1 MLVEHERGFMRAFDE
16 HLSAVSAGDAPL
28 ENVDYTVTWTAIT
41 GWEPWPPV
49 IRLELKI
56 DGLNARPRL
65 LFRGETMLPL
75 WLLADGAFFG
85 LILHPRTKGWVS
97 ASSCMWILGPTPAA
111 RGLARILGDLG
122 VPRPIMPAAR
132 RPSAPAAAP
141 ERVALAGVG
150 ANAREP
156 RASRPAL
163 SRRTTKTSP
172 KEKIMRDI
180 ATATLSGNL
189 TRDVE
194 LKSLPSGTDVARL
207 RVATTTRRRA
217 GEEWVDKT
225 NYFTVEVYGA
235 QARSCAQYLH
245 KGSRVFVD
253 AELDWREWTD
263 QQDNKR
269 EAVTFRARQ
278 VLFEGGRPTSAVTAA
293 DAGEQNGADPEPASS
308 TDREPAGVGSPS
320 EAGSASADDLP
331 F

>member
-1 MLVEHERGFMRAFDE
+1 
-16 HLSAVSAGDAPL
+16 
-28 ENVDYTVTWTAIT
+28 
-41 GWEPWPPV
+41 
-49 IRLELKI
+49 
-56 DGLNARPRL
+56 
-65 LFRGETMLPL
+65 
-75 WLLADGAFFG
+75 
-85 LILHPRTKGWVS
+85 
-97 ASSCMWILGPTPAA
+97 
-111 RGLARILGDLG
+111 
-122 VPRPIMPAAR
+122 
-132 RPSAPAAAP
+132 
-141 ERVALAGVG
+141 
-150 ANAREP
+150 
-156 RASRPAL
+156 
-163 SRRTTKTSP
+163 
-172 KEKIMRDI
+172 MRDI

-235 QARSCAQYLH
+235 QARSCAQYLR

-308 TDREPAGVGSPS
+308 TDREPAGVGSPRKRARRAPTTCRS
-320 EAGSASADDLP
+320 DIRPQSSSAADLSRRRCRP
-331 F
+331 R

>member
-1 MLVEHERGFMRAFDE
+1 
-16 HLSAVSAGDAPL
+16 
-28 ENVDYTVTWTAIT
+28 
-41 GWEPWPPV
+41 
-49 IRLELKI
+49 
-56 DGLNARPRL
+56 
-65 LFRGETMLPL
+65 
-75 WLLADGAFFG
+75 
-85 LILHPRTKGWVS
+85 
-97 ASSCMWILGPTPAA
+97 
-111 RGLARILGDLG
+111 
-122 VPRPIMPAAR
+122 
-132 RPSAPAAAP
+132 
-141 ERVALAGVG
+141 
-150 ANAREP
+150 
-156 RASRPAL
+156 
-163 SRRTTKTSP
+163 
-172 KEKIMRDI
+172 MRDI

-235 QARSCAQYLH
+235 QARNCAQYLR

-293 DAGEQNGADPEPASS
+293 GRRRAERRRPRAGEQHRPRAGGRRLAERSGLGERRRLAVLTSDLRAGAPP
-308 TDREPAGVGSPS
+308 T
-320 EAGSASADDLP
+320 
-331 F
+331 